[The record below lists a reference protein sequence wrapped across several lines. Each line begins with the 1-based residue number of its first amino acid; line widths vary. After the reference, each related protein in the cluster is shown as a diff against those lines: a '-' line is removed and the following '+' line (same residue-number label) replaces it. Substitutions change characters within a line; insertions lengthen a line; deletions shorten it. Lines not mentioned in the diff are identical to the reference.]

1 MKFIYREPE
10 DKRINTKRSF
20 LKEYAIILS
29 VMMVCCAGAV
39 LMFNTLLVENY
50 SPWIMVYSI
59 SSYVFFMGLMV
70 SLTTRYI
77 MHSGFIKPMAE
88 IAQAARKVAGGD
100 FTVRIRSKRRDSKKD
115 EMEVLIEDF
124 NKMVEELSTIE
135 MLKGDFIANVSH
147 EIKTPLAIIQ
157 SYASALLKQE
167 LSKEENENY
176 STTIL
181 EASQRLSALVTNIL
195 RLNKLDSQAIIQKST
210 YSLDEQLRCC
220 ILALEEKFDEKKI
233 MVEATLD
240 EVFVTSDESLME
252 IVWNNLLTNAIKFTD
267 KGGMISVLL
276 SQDNKQIQVTI
287 ADTGCGMD
295 EDTIHHIFD
304 RFYQGDTSHSME
316 GNGLGL
322 ALVKRVVDLIDGTI
336 FATSEIGKGTQFKVL
351 WNK

>member
-1 MKFIYREPE
+1 MKFKYREPE

-39 LMFNTLLVENY
+39 LMFNTLLIEDY
-50 SPWIMVYSI
+50 SPWVMVYSI
-59 SSYVFFMGLMV
+59 SSYVFFMGLLV
-70 SLTTRYI
+70 SLSTRYI

-100 FTVRIRSKRRDSKKD
+100 FTVRIRSKRKDSKKD

-135 MLKGDFIANVSH
+135 TLKGDFIANVSH

-167 LSKEENENY
+167 LSKEENESY

-233 MVEATLD
+233 TVEATLE
-240 EVFVTSDESLME
+240 EVLVTSDESLME

-267 KGGMISVLL
+267 TGGIVSVLL
-276 SQDNKQIQVTI
+276 SQDDLQIQVAIT
-287 ADTGCGMD
+287 DTGCGMD
-295 EDTIHHIFD
+295 EDTTRHIFD
-304 RFYQGDTSHSME
+304 RFYQGDTSHSLE

-336 FATSEIGKGTQFKVL
+336 FVASEIGKGTQFKVL